1 MAQATPSGHTR
12 AILSSRVVG
21 TVVRDASGNR
31 IGKVE
36 DIVLDKL
43 DNNIMFAVIG
53 FGGVLGVGEKFHP
66 VPWSLLDYD
75 PEQECY
81 VVNLTAEQL
90 KAAPA
95 DSINELT
102 RDNGLTY
109 RDRIYDYYKAPRYW

>member
-12 AILSSRVVG
+12 AILSSRVIG
-21 TVVRDASGNR
+21 KSVRDAKGDR

-36 DIVLDKL
+36 DIVLDKM
-43 DNNIMFAVIG
+43 DNRIMFAVIG

-66 VPWSLLDYD
+66 VPWNLLDYD

-102 RDNGLTY
+102 GNDGMNY
-109 RDRIYDYYKAPRYW
+109 RDQAYDYYKAPRYW